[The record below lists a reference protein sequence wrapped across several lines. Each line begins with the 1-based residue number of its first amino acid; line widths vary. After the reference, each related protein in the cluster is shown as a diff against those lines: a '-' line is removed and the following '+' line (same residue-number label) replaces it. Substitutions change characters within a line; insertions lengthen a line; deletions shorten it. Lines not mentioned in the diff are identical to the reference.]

1 MSHGSC
7 ISIYRDVLPFYSH
20 IFQLL
25 VVCQLML
32 CIYMIGITFDL
43 FNEAMPIYLLPGV
56 TVDSYSSKNA
66 GIKCWFYRKYILHL
80 SIFALIEASL
90 T

>member
-1 MSHGSC
+1 
-7 ISIYRDVLPFYSH
+7 
-20 IFQLL
+20 
-25 VVCQLML
+25 
-32 CIYMIGITFDL
+32 MIGITFDL
-43 FNEAMPIYLLPGV
+43 FNEAMPIYLLPRV
-56 TVDSYSSKNA
+56 IVDSYSSKNA

>member
-1 MSHGSC
+1 
-7 ISIYRDVLPFYSH
+7 
-20 IFQLL
+20 
-25 VVCQLML
+25 
-32 CIYMIGITFDL
+32 MIGITFDL

-56 TVDSYSSKNA
+56 IVDSYSSKNA
-66 GIKCWFYRKYILHL
+66 GSRQYILHL